1 MEKSLSLELR
11 QSEANT
17 DTIERVCRV
26 TPQGNTRARG
36 RQALRKRACART
48 RDNTR
53 SAKSTKVSCPRKF
66 VFLRVVRTVLFG
78 NGNFNQAN
86 GYGFVHCS
94 NRDGWCFLSAWFGGR
109 VLHPVCSCQ
118 PYLSSMLDCRAG
130 REHFNRNILSHSTW
144 TNTIPFSHVLLSLH
158 LLRFIILS
166 GHW

>member
-1 MEKSLSLELR
+1 MEKSLNLEFR
-11 QSEANT
+11 ESEANT

-53 SAKSTKVSCPRKF
+53 SAKSTKVSCARKF

-78 NGNFNQAN
+78 NGNFNQAD

-130 REHFNRNILSHSTW
+130 RKHFNRNILSHSTS
-144 TNTIPFSHVLLSLH
+144 TNTTPFSLVLLSLH